1 MTALSALVGLLLLSL
16 GALALSG
23 AVLFASA
30 RGLARERWTVITALL
45 SMMTALALFVAGGAL
60 VVDFALTPVR
70 TAFGLQELALIAA
83 ALIALLVSGASVSLM
98 LRSRSREQQRH
109 NPLDDPEEASLGVP
123 LGSDARP
130 SLVLPPMQRGH

>member
-1 MTALSALVGLLLLSL
+1 MSL

-23 AVLFASA
+23 AVLCASTG
-30 RGLARERWTVITALL
+30 GLARGRSPVITALL

-60 VVDFALTPVR
+60 VVEFALTAVR
-70 TAFGLQELALIAA
+70 TAFGLRELALITA

-98 LRSRSREQQRH
+98 LRRRSREQQRH

-130 SLVLPPMQRGH
+130 SLVLPPAQPGH